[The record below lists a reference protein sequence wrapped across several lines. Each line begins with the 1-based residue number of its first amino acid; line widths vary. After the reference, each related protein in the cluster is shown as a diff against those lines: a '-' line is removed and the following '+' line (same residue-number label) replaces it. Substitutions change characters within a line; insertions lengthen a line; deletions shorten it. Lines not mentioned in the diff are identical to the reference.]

1 MNFITKLLARAR
13 RAPTHT
19 APQGVPVSVAYP
31 GSIFTEHGLFM
42 PTPTPALK
50 QEQFADN
57 HAQVKQQSER
67 QATLY
72 RQIIGQNNRN
82 VTRHQGT
89 RIVDETRVGKYTSE
103 LPMSELEWT
112 EVENL
117 KLGVSRIEVSL
128 KKAGI

>member
-1 MNFITKLLARAR
+1 MNFITKLLARTR

-19 APQGVPVSVAYP
+19 VRAPSVVDVAN
-31 GSIFTEHGLFM
+31 IFA
-42 PTPTPALK
+42 PTPAPALK

-57 HAQVKQQSER
+57 HAQVRQQSER

-89 RIVDETRVGKYTSE
+89 RIVDETRAGKYTSE

-117 KLGVSRIEVSL
+117 KLGVSRIEVGL